1 MNIPFI
7 FFTKTY
13 LIQTFLKHQK
23 LQIIEEKMD
32 KIKQKIEEG
41 WIHCIFII
49 EMLGKPKEHLEK
61 TLKGYISALKKDKK
75 VETLKEELLLPKNKP
90 IISDLLKLQAKQ
102 KKISLPKKKPEGQ
115 TKDQPELL
123 KTQKESDEEKII
135 AKIDDKKLIFP
146 KKKPI
151 IYQEHKEKHVA
162 SKSMYFSKRDFKLA
176 KKIFSEIEKKR
187 WTSAQDLAT
196 KASNRSI
203 YKLVRWLYLLEPN
216 NKANFYQYINFI
228 KFYPDFPRLG
238 RLEYLAEHKI
248 TSETVKEKRI
258 IQWFEGK
265 EPHSGYGK
273 LMLGQSYLMEGDDEK
288 GISLIKDGWITAKLS
303 KKDLRYFKKKLKK
316 YLNTEDHIKRAD
328 WLAWE
333 NKYWDLQR
341 MLRYLPKDYQ
351 ALYKA
356 RQLLM
361 SKSYGV
367 DNAIKKVPNKFKND
381 PGLLYDR
388 LKWRRKRGRVDSSLE
403 ILLKIKN
410 DQKFLVRPK
419 KWWLERE
426 IISRHLIYKKKYAL
440 AYKVASNHSIKD
452 GPEYAE
458 AEWMSGWI
466 ALSFLEDPILAT
478 QHFHN
483 FYENVGYPISLS
495 RGAYWLGRSY
505 EKLKD
510 KENSEKWYAE
520 AAKYLTTYYG
530 QLAFMKI
537 SPDKEFSL
545 NKKTLISKKNT
556 ILVLSLYCF

>member
-1 MNIPFI
+1 MTKFSIINLIIFI
-7 FFTKTY
+7 ITLLLSNN
-13 LIQTFLKHQK
+13 LIAGETILPKPQP
-23 LQIIEEKMD
+23 
-32 KIKQKIEEG
+32 KIEELPKKE
-41 WIHCIFII
+41 II
-49 EMLGKPKEHLEK
+49 LPKTQPKAEEFEK
-61 TLKGYISALKKDKK
+61 EETSQAELQSNIN
-75 VETLKEELLLPKNKP
+75 ETLKEKMLLPKIKP
-90 IISDLLKLQAKQ
+90 IINDVKELQVKQ
-102 KKISLPKKKPEGQ
+102 EKVLLPKKKPEDQTVEQ
-115 TKDQPELL
+115 TKVLES
-123 KTQKESDEEKII
+123 QKANDVEKII
-135 AKIDDKKLIFP
+135 TKIDDKKLIYP

-151 IYQEHKEKHVA
+151 IYQKQKDKIA
-162 SKSMYFSKRDFKLA
+162 AKSIHFSKRDFKLA
-176 KKIFSEIEKKR
+176 KEIFSEIEKKR

-228 KFYPDFPRLG
+228 NLYPDFPRLG
-238 RLEYLAEHKI
+238 RLRYLAEHKI

-258 IQWFEGK
+258 IQWFDGK

-273 LMLGQSYLMEGDDEK
+273 LMLGQSYLMEGDNEK

-333 NKYWDLQR
+333 NKHWDLQR

-351 ALYKA
+351 ALYRA

-361 SKSYGV
+361 TKSYGV
-367 DNAIKKVPNKFKND
+367 DNAIRNVPNKLKND
-381 PGLLYDR
+381 SGLLYDR

-403 ILLKIKN
+403 ILLELKN
-410 DQKFLVRPK
+410 DPKFLVRPK
-419 KWWLERE
+419 KWWFERE
-426 IISRHLIYKKKYAL
+426 IISRSLIYKKKYAL

-530 QLAFMKI
+530 QLAHIEIFFHKR
-537 SPDKEFSL
+537 
-545 NKKTLISKKNT
+545 
-556 ILVLSLYCF
+556 LVLQSVLRSRIFQY